1 MAVEHR
7 QPAERGIDGEIETAD
22 GIERQQGQTDSHGDA
37 YGALDVMAMDI
48 GKQVTHQRL
57 YSPNARTD

>member
-22 GIERQQGQTDSHGDA
+22 GLERQQRQAHRHGDA
-37 YGALDVMAMDI
+37 NGCLDVVAMDI
-48 GKQVTHQRL
+48 GQQLTHHAL
-57 YSPNARTD
+57 YSRTARTD

>member
-22 GIERQQGQTDSHGDA
+22 GIERQQRQADRDGHP
-37 YGALDVMAMDI
+37 YGGLDVMAMDI
-48 GKQVTHQRL
+48 CKQAAHHAL
-57 YSPNARTD
+57 YSREARTD